1 MSGFNGFDEN
11 FSLANKTALITGA
24 ASGIGLA
31 IAKMFARKEADIIAF
46 DKSSDLSELEK
57 YVKNKGRLFM
67 GISGDVRD
75 KKALQ
80 TMVDKAVNDFGRI
93 DILVNCAGVGLID
106 SALEL
111 REEVWDLTMDVN
123 VKAPFILSQMVG
135 KTMIDKGGGKIIN
148 IASQAGIVALE
159 KHAAYS
165 TSKAGL
171 IMLTKILALEW
182 GKYNIRTNAISPTVI
197 LTEMGE
203 KAWAGE
209 VGERSKKLIPAGRFG
224 HPDEVAACA
233 VFLASDAAN
242 LINGENLVIDGGYT
256 IT

>member
-1 MSGFNGFDEN
+1 MAELKRFDED
-11 FSLANKTALITGA
+11 FRLTGKHTLITGA

-31 IAKMFARKEADIIAF
+31 IARMFARKGSDIIAL
-46 DKSSDLSELEK
+46 DKAADLSELET
-57 YVKNKGRLFM
+57 YVRKAGRRFL
-67 GISGDVRD
+67 GTSGDVRD
-75 KKALQ
+75 RKVIQ
-80 TMVDKAVNDFGRI
+80 DAVTRAIATFGRI
-93 DILVNCAGVGLID
+93 DILINCAGVGLID
-106 SALEL
+106 KAEDLK
-111 REEVWDLTMDVN
+111 EEIWDLTMAVN
-123 VKAPFILSQMVG
+123 LKAPFILSQVVG
-135 KTMIDKGGGKIIN
+135 RTMIENGGGRIIN
-148 IASQAGIVALE
+148 IASQAGIVALD

-165 TSKAGL
+165 TAKAGL

-182 GKYNIRTNAISPTVI
+182 GKHNIRANAISPTVV

-209 VGERSKKLIPAGRFG
+209 VGERFKKLIPAGRFG

-233 VFLASDAAN
+233 VFLASDAAD

>member
-1 MSGFNGFDEN
+1 MPAFQGFDEN
-11 FSLANKTALITGA
+11 FSLSNRNALVTGA
-24 ASGIGLA
+24 ANGIGLA
-31 IAKMFARKEADIIAF
+31 IAKMFARKGADIIAF
-46 DKSSDLSELEK
+46 DKAEDLSNLEK
-57 YVKNKGRLFM
+57 YVRSTGRNFM
-67 GISGDVRD
+67 AFFGDVRN
-75 KKALQ
+75 KTVMQQA
-80 TMVDKAVNDFGRI
+80 VDAVVARFGRI

-106 SALEL
+106 SAENLKEDI
-111 REEVWDLTMDVN
+111 WDLTMDVN
-123 VKAPFILSQMVG
+123 LKAPFILSQIVG
-135 KTMIDKGGGKIIN
+135 RTMIKNGGGKIIN

-165 TSKAGL
+165 TAKAGL

-197 LTEMGE
+197 LTEMAE

-209 VGERSKKLIPAGRFG
+209 VGERFRKLIPAGRFG
-224 HPDEVAACA
+224 YPDEVAGCA